1 MAEEILQQIRD
12 EMERAYR
19 PPDVPKQKPAEAGDS
34 PALGFTPLRLAL
46 GALNA
51 SYASVGQPPPEPPT
65 FRGRVGAQL
74 VKLVRRMLFWYTP
87 QIVYF
92 QYSALRV
99 LEEQGKIL
107 ERSES
112 RIRRLEAELAEQ
124 RAQNQDLRQA
134 WEDFERTMAAPA
146 SSFQA
151 GERGDADARAAKSR
165 EG

>member
-1 MAEEILQQIRD
+1 
-12 EMERAYR
+12 
-19 PPDVPKQKPAEAGDS
+19 
-34 PALGFTPLRLAL
+34 
-46 GALNA
+46 
-51 SYASVGQPPPEPPT
+51 
-65 FRGRVGAQL
+65 
-74 VKLVRRMLFWYTP
+74 MLFWYTP